1 MKAFVFSNVTLIY
14 FYSHKEY
21 DIYMYVLCSKFIEE
35 LVGCIFTMTLDT
47 HISCK
52 ANRTQIVQRLKCQLL
67 DSFFLLSET

>member
-1 MKAFVFSNVTLIY
+1 M
-14 FYSHKEY
+14 
-21 DIYMYVLCSKFIEE
+21 YMYVLCSVFIKE

-67 DSFFLLSET
+67 DGAFFVVGNLKE